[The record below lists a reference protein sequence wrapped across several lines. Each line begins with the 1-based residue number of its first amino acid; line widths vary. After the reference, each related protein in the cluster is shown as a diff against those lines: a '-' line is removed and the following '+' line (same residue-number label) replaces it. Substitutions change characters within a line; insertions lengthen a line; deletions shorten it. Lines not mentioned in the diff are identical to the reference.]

1 MKYTREEMLNRL
13 AHSHSWKE
21 AQVSV
26 LDVYEVLSQGAV
38 DNTRRIPEGQTGI
51 VRELRDKVTELTE
64 NNAQLNE
71 KIKRLSDTNKQL
83 RSENKSLR
91 ASR

>member
-1 MKYTREEMLNRL
+1 MSYTREELLNRL
-13 AHSHSWKE
+13 ARSHSWKE

-26 LDVYEVLSQGAV
+26 SDVYEVLSQNAV
-38 DNTRRIPEGQTGI
+38 DNTRRVPEGQTGI
-51 VRELRDKVTELTE
+51 VRELRDKVKEQEETIT
-64 NNAQLNE
+64 QLSE